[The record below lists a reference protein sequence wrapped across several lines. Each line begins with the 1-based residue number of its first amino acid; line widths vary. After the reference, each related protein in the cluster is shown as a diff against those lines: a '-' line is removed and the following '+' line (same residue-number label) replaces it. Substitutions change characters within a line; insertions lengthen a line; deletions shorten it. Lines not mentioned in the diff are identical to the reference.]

1 MLLLQNQR
9 RVTIEEGPMGTGNR
23 HSHQLPCRQL
33 RAMSYSLFVI
43 SSGCID
49 LWLTTHR
56 NRGGVVTD
64 FASPWTAAGAPLWD
78 DGFSSCLGAWGRQP
92 PFILNGLYNIAKS

>member
-33 RAMSYSLFVI
+33 RAMIYSLFVI

-49 LWLTTHR
+49 LWLTTYR

-64 FASPWTAAGAPLWD
+64 FTSPWTAAGRPPGGGGVHRTGD
-78 DGFSSCLGAWGRQP
+78 VGAARP
-92 PFILNGLYNIAKS
+92 SYSIIHLK